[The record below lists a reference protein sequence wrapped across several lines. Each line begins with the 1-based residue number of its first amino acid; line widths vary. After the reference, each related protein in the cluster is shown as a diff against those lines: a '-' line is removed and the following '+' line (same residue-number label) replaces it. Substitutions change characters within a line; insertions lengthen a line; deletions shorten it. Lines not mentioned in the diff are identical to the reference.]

1 MLCTPQLGP
10 WDGTGQGRVAARRG
24 DGMGWDGM
32 ACGYCAMAVH
42 SVLTDDPSAAGDGA
56 GGQVRARAPRRQP
69 RAIRL
74 PQGAV
79 GVHLDVRALPIQ
91 GALRRNPNASQR
103 RQRQAKAEEKP
114 STTKQKRRRGARQH
128 AKFMG
133 THRLWLC
140 IRWVVNRSFEQ
151 QAKAESPRGAGRGGA
166 GRGGAG
172 RGGWKIGATC
182 ACAKRALALNDGLN
196 KAASKHASLENLH
209 GASGRAEEDLDFQ
222 QR

>member
-1 MLCTPQLGP
+1 
-10 WDGTGQGRVAARRG
+10 
-24 DGMGWDGM
+24 
-32 ACGYCAMAVH
+32 
-42 SVLTDDPSAAGDGA
+42 
-56 GGQVRARAPRRQP
+56 
-69 RAIRL
+69 
-74 PQGAV
+74 V

-133 THRLWLC
+133 THRLRLC

-151 QAKAESPRGAGRGGA
+151 QAKAESPRRAGRGGA
-166 GRGGAG
+166 GW
-172 RGGWKIGATC
+172 GGWKIGATC
-182 ACAKRALALNDGLN
+182 ACAKRALALNDGLKN
-196 KAASKHASLENLH
+196 AASKYASLENLH